1 MTHAN
6 RTNGPSEEWLKR
18 AAAAE
23 DACPSFSVGGFA
35 ADLGLLPSVT
45 TGVKSAFARLV
56 EYARRKRGL
65 SVEQLAEQA
74 DVDLESIVEIET
86 KASAMPDARTVYQL
100 AKTLRLA
107 PNTLMEVAGLTTPR
121 PQVREAALR
130 FAARS
135 ESTARL
141 THEEQEALE
150 EFVKVLVE
158 TSDGA

>member
-1 MTHAN
+1 MTHIN
-6 RTNGPSEEWLKR
+6 RNKGPSEEWLKR

-45 TGVKSAFARLV
+45 TGVKSAFSRLV
-56 EYARRKRGL
+56 EYARREQGL
-65 SVEQLAEQA
+65 SVEQLAKQA
-74 DVDLESIVEIET
+74 DVDLEAIVEIET
-86 KASAMPDARTVYQL
+86 KGSVAPEARTVRQL
-100 AKTLRLA
+100 AKTLRLT

-121 PQVREAALR
+121 PQVREAASR

-150 EFVKVLVE
+150 EFVKVLIE
-158 TSDGA
+158 SSDGA